1 MKVISLLNLKGGVA
15 KTFTAVNMAYE
26 LYRRGYKVLL
36 LDNDKQGNLSKAYGR
51 YDAESVAPITKLL
64 SGEWQE
70 AAELIQKTDY
80 EGIDIVSA
88 NMSLMG
94 ATWELTTEETGNQI
108 ERYKRLID
116 AAVLGHGW
124 AVIDYLPIEQAYD
137 YCIIDNPPDIGLNVV
152 NALTITDEVIVP
164 VKIDEWALE
173 GLDILADQIEDARQ
187 FNPALNLRGV
197 VITAYQNTDGE
208 AAGAEWLEK
217 KLQGIVGT
225 GVYSKDFILWTV
237 RYSRKV
243 AESTFLFKPIY
254 EYSPCCGAAQDYKKL
269 VTTYTGKAR

>member
-15 KTFTAVNMAYE
+15 KTFTTVNMAYE

-64 SGEWQE
+64 SGEWTQ

-80 EGIDIVSA
+80 EGIDIIPA

-94 ATWELTTEETGNQI
+94 ATWNLTAQETGSQI
-108 ERYKRLID
+108 ERYKRLTNLD
-116 AAVLGHGW
+116 GVSA
-124 AVIDYLPIEQAYD
+124 YYD
-137 YCIIDNPPDIGLNVV
+137 YCLIDNPPDIGLNVV
-152 NALTITDEVIVP
+152 NALAATDEVIVP

-173 GLDILADQIEDARQ
+173 GLDILSDQIEDAKQ
-187 FNPALNLRGV
+187 FNPELYIKGV
-197 VITAYQNTDGE
+197 LATAYQNTDGE

-217 KLQGIVGT
+217 KLKDIVGT
-225 GVYSKDFILWTV
+225 GVYSKDFILWTI

-269 VTTYTGKAR
+269 VTVYTGVER

>member
-51 YDAESVAPITKLL
+51 YDAESIAPITKLL

-94 ATWELTTEETGNQI
+94 ATWKLTTEETGNQI

-173 GLDILADQIEDARQ
+173 GLDILADQIEYAKRYNQ
-187 FNPALNLRGV
+187 ALHLLGV
-197 VITAYQNTDGE
+197 LVTAYQNTDGE
-208 AAGAEWLEK
+208 AAGKEWLETEK
-217 KLQGIVGT
+217 NGYSLL
-225 GVYSKDFILWTV
+225 GVI
-237 RYSRKV
+237 RYSGKV
-243 AESTFLFKPIY
+243 AESTFKFKPIY
-254 EYSPCCGAAQDYKKL
+254 EYSPCCGAAQDYKKF
-269 VTTYTGKAR
+269 VTRYTGKAR

>member
-1 MKVISLLNLKGGVA
+1 MKTISILNLKGGVA
-15 KTFTAVNMAYE
+15 KTFTAANMAYE

-64 SGEWQE
+64 SGEWQA
-70 AAELIQKTDY
+70 AAELIQRTDY
-80 EGIDIVSA
+80 EGIDIIPA

-94 ATWELTTEETGNQI
+94 ATWQLTTEETGNQI
-108 ERYKRLID
+108 ERYKRLAQLD
-116 AAVLGHGW
+116 AVGA
-124 AVIDYLPIEQAYD
+124 YYD

-173 GLDILADQIEDARQ
+173 GLDILADQIEDAKQ
-187 FNPALNLRGV
+187 FNPALHLLGV
-197 VITAYQNTDGE
+197 LVTAYQNTDGE
-208 AAGAEWLEK
+208 AAGREWLETEK
-217 KLQGIVGT
+217 ESYSLL
-225 GVYSKDFILWTV
+225 GVI
-237 RYSRKV
+237 RYSGKV

-254 EYSPCCGAAQDYKKL
+254 EYSPCCGAAQDYKKF
-269 VTTYTGKAR
+269 VTRYTGKAR